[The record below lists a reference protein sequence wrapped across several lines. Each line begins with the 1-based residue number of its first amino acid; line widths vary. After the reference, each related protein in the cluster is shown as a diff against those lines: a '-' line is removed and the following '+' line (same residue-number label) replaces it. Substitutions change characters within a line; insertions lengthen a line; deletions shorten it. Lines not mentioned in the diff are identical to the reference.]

1 MSKPSGYVE
10 NVFDLVTICTNGD
23 RQALIVLE
31 PVGAAIDGMYTV
43 LAGDRIERHPDVDAP
58 SLSNPIAV
66 TEFYGAALR
75 KARAWCGWDWYPHD
89 DKPKDMP

>member
-58 SLSNPIAV
+58 TRRGCTKS
-66 TEFYGAALR
+66 
-75 KARAWCGWDWYPHD
+75 
-89 DKPKDMP
+89 